1 MRILY
6 ITAEIPYPLTSGYLR
21 HYQFL
26 RGLGE
31 RHEVTHVSLT
41 TRPELSEEAVAA
53 LDRYVEHLV
62 VFGLPRESERR
73 LRLPLVGGRLE
84 KVLRSRRAVGEMKRS
99 VAELL
104 RREPHDLVVFS
115 GKPTFPVVEHL
126 DGVPIVIDCCD
137 ATSLRIRGEMRFAGT
152 GRRLV
157 LLLRLALVR
166 RMERRLVQKTPH
178 LAFASERD
186 RAAMTGSSGRGE
198 ILPQAVDI
206 EYWKAR
212 PVARRPSRLLFH
224 GVLRY
229 RPNDDAALQLVEE
242 IAPVVRERV
251 PDLEVFLVGRDPTAR
266 ILASAAE
273 RPWVTVTGE
282 VDDVRPY
289 FDSATVYCAP
299 LRFASGIQNKLLEAL
314 AMEVPVI
321 TTPVAADGL
330 AADGAQPP
338 LVVAGSPGEIAA
350 AIVSLLAAEDERDR
364 LASAGRR
371 FVEEHFAW
379 EQSIGKLERMCEEA
393 MTSDRG
399 AGRRRSSASG
409 AEEAAR

>member
-6 ITAEIPYPLTSGYLR
+6 ITSEIPYPLTSGYLR

-31 RHEVTHVSLT
+31 RHKVTHVSLT
-41 TRPELSEEAVAA
+41 TRSELSEDAVEA
-53 LDRYVEHLV
+53 LNRHVEDLI
-62 VFGLPRESERR
+62 VFGLPRASERR
-73 LRLPLVGGRLE
+73 LRLPLVGRRLQ
-84 KVLRSRRAVGEMKRS
+84 KTLQARRAVGEMKRA

-126 DGVPIVIDCCD
+126 DGVPIVMDCCD
-137 ATSLRIRGEMRFAGT
+137 ATSLRIRGEMRFAGM
-152 GRRLV
+152 GRRLA

-166 RMERRLVQKTPH
+166 RMERKLVQKTPH
-178 LAFASERD
+178 LAFASKRD
-186 RAAMTGSSGRGE
+186 RAAMTGSPGRGE
-198 ILPQAVDI
+198 ILPQAIDL
-206 EYWKAR
+206 EYWRAR
-212 PVARRPSRLLFH
+212 PARRPSRLLFH

-229 RPNDDAALQLVEE
+229 RPNDDAARQLVEE
-242 IAPVVRERV
+242 IAPVVREQV
-251 PDLEVFLVGRDPTAR
+251 PDLEVFLVGREPTAPL
-266 ILASAAE
+266 LAAAAE
-273 RPWVTVTGE
+273 HQWVTLTGE
-282 VDDVRPY
+282 VEDVRPF

-314 AMEVPVI
+314 AMEVPVV

-330 AADGAQPP
+330 AVDGAQPP
-338 LVVAGSPGEIAA
+338 LVVGGSSAEIAA
-350 AIVSLLAAEDERDR
+350 AIVRLLAAEDERDR

-379 EQSIGKLERMCEEA
+379 ERSIGKLERMCEEA
-393 MTSDRG
+393 VTADRG
-399 AGRRRSSASG
+399 AGRRRPAASG
-409 AEEAAR
+409 AEEPAG